1 MYTIFYVTYD
11 FIIHKILRMSIA
23 NYVKFGGIDMG
34 LYERIKEVASEKGY
48 SINKLEKELGF
59 PRSSIGK
66 YNKNKPSM
74 DKIKQ
79 IADFL
84 DVTTD
89 LIIGSEDNSSPQLT
103 NRDTK
108 EITEM
113 LNNMEDL
120 LKQDGLMF
128 DGDPASPEAIDSIL
142 SAMKI
147 GMEMAKQKN
156 KEKYTPKKY
165 KKD

>member
-1 MYTIFYVTYD
+1 
-11 FIIHKILRMSIA
+11 
-23 NYVKFGGIDMG
+23 MG
-34 LYERIKEVASEKGY
+34 LYERVKDIASEKGY

-59 PRSSIGK
+59 PRSSISK
-66 YNKNKPSM
+66 FNKNKPSM

-79 IADFL
+79 VADFL
-84 DVTTD
+84 GVSTD
-89 LIIGSEDNSSPQLT
+89 SIIGNDVQETPALT
-103 NRDTK
+103 RRDTK

-165 KKD
+165 KKE

>member
-1 MYTIFYVTYD
+1 
-11 FIIHKILRMSIA
+11 MSIA
-23 NYVKFGGIDMG
+23 NYVKFGGIAMG
-34 LYERIKEVASEKGY
+34 LYDRIKEVASEKGY

>member
-1 MYTIFYVTYD
+1 MKGEQIMYEIFSELLQKYGVTPYKVSKETGVSQSTLSD
-11 FIIHKILRMSIA
+11 WKR
-23 NYVKFGGIDMG
+23 G
-34 LYERIKEVASEKGY
+34 LSTP
-48 SINKLEKELGF
+48 KL
-59 PRSSIGK
+59 
-66 YNKNKPSM
+66 
-74 DKIKQ
+74 DKLQK
-79 IADFL
+79 IADYFGVTVNYL
-84 DVTTD
+84 MTGHEDV
-89 LIIGSEDNSSPQLT
+89 ESSSDSQTQKKTLT
-103 NRDTK
+103 SRDTK

-113 LNNMEDL
+113 LNNMENL

-128 DGDPASPEAIDSIL
+128 DGDPATPEAIDSIL

>member
-1 MYTIFYVTYD
+1 MYEIFEQLCQKHNLTSYKVSKMANVTQTALSNWRNG
-11 FIIHKILRMSIA
+11 K
-23 NYVKFGGIDMG
+23 
-34 LYERIKEVASEKGY
+34 SEPSAKTLQ
-48 SINKLEKELGF
+48 KL
-59 PRSSIGK
+59 
-66 YNKNKPSM
+66 
-74 DKIKQ
+74 
-79 IADFL
+79 ADFFNVSVDYL
-84 DVTTD
+84 LTGEEPNKVTST
-89 LIIGSEDNSSPQLT
+89 LT
-103 NRDTK
+103 RRDTK

-128 DGDPASPEAIDSIL
+128 DGDPATPEAIDSIL

>member
-1 MYTIFYVTYD
+1 MYEIFAKLLEEKGLKAADVTRATGIKSPV
-11 FIIHKILRMSIA
+11 FSEWKKGKSRPNTEKMIKIA
-23 NYVKFGGIDMG
+23 NFLGV
-34 LYERIKEVASEKGY
+34 
-48 SINKLEKELGF
+48 SIEYLLTGNESK
-59 PRSSIGK
+59 S
-66 YNKNKPSM
+66 NTN
-74 DKIKQ
+74 
-79 IADFL
+79 
-84 DVTTD
+84 
-89 LIIGSEDNSSPQLT
+89 NLT

-108 EITEM
+108 QIEAILSDTEA
-113 LNNMEDL
+113 L

-128 DGDPASPEAIDSIL
+128 DGDPATPEAIDSIL

>member
-1 MYTIFYVTYD
+1 MYEIFSELLQKYGVTPYKVSKETGVSQSTLSD
-11 FIIHKILRMSIA
+11 WKR
-23 NYVKFGGIDMG
+23 G
-34 LYERIKEVASEKGY
+34 LSTP
-48 SINKLEKELGF
+48 KL
-59 PRSSIGK
+59 
-66 YNKNKPSM
+66 
-74 DKIKQ
+74 DKLQK
-79 IADFL
+79 IADYFG
-84 DVTTD
+84 VTVNYLMTGHED
-89 LIIGSEDNSSPQLT
+89 SELSSDSQTQKKALT
-103 NRDTK
+103 SRDTK

-128 DGDPASPEAIDSIL
+128 DGDPATPEAIDSIL

>member
-1 MYTIFYVTYD
+1 MTIYERYCMIRDSKGLKDSNVATMTQIGKSTFSDWKSGRSTP
-11 FIIHKILRMSIA
+11 KQEKLSKIA
-23 NYVKFGGIDMG
+23 N
-34 LYERIKEVASEKGY
+34 A
-48 SINKLEKELGF
+48 
-59 PRSSIGK
+59 
-66 YNKNKPSM
+66 
-74 DKIKQ
+74 
-79 IADFL
+79 L
-84 DVTTD
+84 DVSLD
-89 LIIGSEDNSSPQLT
+89 YLT
-103 NRDTK
+103 NGDELKEESKLTRRDTK

-113 LNNMEDL
+113 LNSMEDL

-165 KKD
+165 KKE

>member
-1 MYTIFYVTYD
+1 
-11 FIIHKILRMSIA
+11 
-23 NYVKFGGIDMG
+23 MG
-34 LYERIKEVASEKGY
+34 LYERVKEIAAEKGY
-48 SINKLEKELGF
+48 SRNRVEKELCF

-66 YNKNKPSM
+66 FNKNKPSM

-79 IADFL
+79 ISEFL
-84 DVTTD
+84 GVSTD
-89 LIIGSEDNSSPQLT
+89 LIVGNEENETSNLT
-103 NRDTK
+103 RRDTK

-113 LNNMEDL
+113 LNDMEDL

-128 DGDPASPEAIDSIL
+128 DGDPATPEAIDSIL